1 MEQKFNLRVYG
12 IVISPDQKIVV
23 SDEVYPPH
31 SFTKFP
37 GGGME
42 WGEGPIDC
50 LKREFREELDIDIE
64 VGELIYFTDFFQ
76 QSAFRK
82 NDQIVSI
89 YYEVKWNRDFELIF
103 ANSDSCFGKEGN
115 ILRLVSIKK
124 ITINDLTFPIDK
136 HVLGLL
142 LDIKSI

>member
-1 MEQKFNLRVYG
+1 MKRKFNLRVYG

-42 WGEGPIDC
+42 WGEGTIDC
-50 LKREFREELDIDIE
+50 LKREFQEEFNLQIE

-82 NDQIVSI
+82 EDQIVSI
-89 YYEVKWNRDFELIF
+89 YYEVKWNRDFDLIF
-103 ANSDSCFGKEGN
+103 ANSDIFRGNEGN
-115 ILRLVSIKK
+115 LLRLISLNE
-124 ITINDLTFPIDK
+124 ITSNDLTFPIDK
-136 HVLGLL
+136 YVLDLIL
-142 LDIKSI
+142 KTN

>member
-1 MEQKFNLRVYG
+1 MENKFNLRVYG
-12 IVISPDQKIVV
+12 IIRSPKGGIVV

-42 WGEGPIDC
+42 WGEGAIDC
-50 LKREFREELDIDIE
+50 LRREFREELEIEIE

-82 NDQIVSI
+82 EDQIISI
-89 YYEVKWNRDFELIF
+89 YYEVKWNRDFDLIF
-103 ANSDSCFGKEGN
+103 ANSDSYLGNEGN
-115 ILRLVSIKK
+115 TLRLVPIKE
-124 ITINDLTFPIDK
+124 ITTNDLTFPIDK

-142 LDIKSI
+142 LEIKFD

>member
-1 MEQKFNLRVYG
+1 MEKKFNLRVYG
-12 IVISPDQKIVV
+12 IIRSPKGEIVV
-23 SDEVYPPH
+23 SDEVYHPH

-42 WGEGPIDC
+42 WGEGSIDC

-124 ITINDLTFPIDK
+124 ITVNDLTFPIDK